1 MPEWNYSPTAVTV
14 PRLILDPYRCGV
26 DANAALDGADAGG
39 RWGDEDWRV
48 PPRARAG
55 EESEEGAR
63 RAPEPSRRP
72 SLSPADR
79 RRLELH
85 AALVRAGVA
94 PEPGDLHAVEA
105 LSTLDDTVN
114 DAVRR
119 WIAAH

>member
-1 MPEWNYSPTAVTV
+1 MQEWKHSPTAVTM

-26 DANAALDGADAGG
+26 DASTTLDEPGTGG
-39 RWGDEDWRV
+39 QWGDEDWRV
-48 PPRARAG
+48 PPRARA
-55 EESEEGAR
+55 EEETPR
-63 RAPEPSRRP
+63 HAPEPARRP
-72 SLSPADR
+72 SLLPADC

-105 LSTLDDTVN
+105 LSTMDDTVN